1 VKKVLVIDDD
11 QDFRKML
18 CARLI
23 KAGYTVLEAENGLK
37 GLQLYRDE
45 PVGLVITDIIMPEK
59 EGMETI
65 LELKRVNPKVR
76 IVAISGG
83 GRSTPEDYLNIAEYF
98 GAVKSFM
105 KPFDMNDFISTL
117 DNLV

>member
-1 VKKVLVIDDD
+1 
-11 QDFRKML
+11 ML

-23 KAGYTVLEAENGLK
+23 KAGYAVLEAENGYK
-37 GLQLYRDE
+37 GLEVYRKE
-45 PVGLVITDIIMPEK
+45 PVGVVVTDIIMPEK

-65 LELKRVNPKVR
+65 LELKRLNPRVR

-105 KPFDMNDFISTL
+105 KPFDMNEFIDTL